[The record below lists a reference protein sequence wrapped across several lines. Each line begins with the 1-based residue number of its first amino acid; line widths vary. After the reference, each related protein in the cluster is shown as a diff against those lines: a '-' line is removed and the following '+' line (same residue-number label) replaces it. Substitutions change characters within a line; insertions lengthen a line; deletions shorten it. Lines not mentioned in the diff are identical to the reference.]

1 MRKFKLIKKLPFE
14 GSPDI
19 GYISIEKLGEN
30 GAHYWNHNWFHPE
43 NYPEFWEEVTEKN
56 WEVVHCD
63 YSKGVWEIKKIRRKS
78 DGEIFTIGDK
88 VSITSNFLL
97 EKLEAN
103 SDDIFEIKRFEPQFG
118 IIRGAVYLEHSTNF
132 GIVDIGSI
140 AHAEEKSILITEDG
154 KEILEGDTVYVTN
167 IQANFLSNHSVTK
180 DSIFKNSAFKYFA
193 KKENMDR
200 YIEENKPMYSRKE
213 VRDFGGYI
221 LRNLKGVMPM
231 KLLFELWLREKGN

>member
-1 MRKFKLIKKLPFE
+1 MARYKHKYSNDIAELVNSSGYKLNK
-14 GSPDI
+14 STI
-19 GYISIEKLGEN
+19 GLIPKEYIEKSN
-30 GAHYWNHNWFHPE
+30 D
-43 NYPEFWEEVTEKN
+43 WEKVE
-56 WEVVHCD
+56 
-63 YSKGVWEIKKIRRKS
+63 
-78 DGEIFTIGDK
+78 DK
-88 VSITSNFLL
+88 
-97 EKLEAN
+97 
-103 SDDIFEIKRFEPQFG
+103 P
-118 IIRGAVYLEHSTNF
+118 
-132 GIVDIGSI
+132 
-140 AHAEEKSILITEDG
+140 ILITEDG